1 MSNKWSRSLTEHKI
15 KKKPSQF
22 YLRGISKLLARI
34 LHLFFK
40 SKGTWVFYSDSSK
53 PWCGNL
59 KAVCDVAA
67 NDSRIKRIIIL
78 NFGITPSKEIQK
90 QYCDCRVPVIVKS
103 SGRFDLFWSAVKSE
117 VIFVTEYSKYGFPCK
132 SINLWHGIPLKKIGL
147 FSRNSQKDSYMRIV
161 KNRNNKFAKKLSEHD
176 LVFSSSTH
184 DQVVMSAC
192 FGVHP
197 NRVINSGLPRNDWL
211 SGAQDFPPEYK
222 AALEVLRALCNDRAL
237 CFYAPTFRDEDRKG
251 AVIKPEELSRLSD
264 IVYENGMILG
274 YRPHLT
280 VGSSN
285 VATNGKYIDLSA
297 DSFPDIQILL
307 SHASVLITDYSSCAL
322 DYLLLNRPIISYAP
336 DLSSYS
342 RGFLFDFPSVFPGK
356 VILDFEEFIVELAQ
370 VASSFGSKS
379 VSSTSNYNKLI
390 QTRKHLFHDERDS
403 SFSSTQILIDRAL
416 DL

>member
-1 MSNKWSRSLTEHKI
+1 M
-15 KKKPSQF
+15 
-22 YLRGISKLLARI
+22 
-34 LHLFFK
+34 FFK
-40 SKGTWVFYSDSSK
+40 TKGTWVFFSDSSK

-67 NDSRIKRIIIL
+67 KDSRINRIIIF
-78 NFGITPSKEIQK
+78 NFGTTPSKEIQK
-90 QYCDCRVPVIVKS
+90 QYCDSHVPVVVKS
-103 SGRFDLFWSAVKSE
+103 RGRFDLFWSAVKSE

-147 FSRNSQKDSYMRIV
+147 FSRHSQKDSSVGIA
-161 KNRNNKFAKKLSEHD
+161 KNRSKRFAKKLSEHN
-176 LVFSSSTH
+176 LVVSSSTH

-197 NRVINSGLPRNDWL
+197 SRVINSGLPRNDWL
-211 SGAQDFPPEYK
+211 TGAQDFPLEYK
-222 AALEVLRALCNDRAL
+222 AVLRELIALCNGRPL

-285 VATNGKYIDLSA
+285 VSTKGKYIDLSA
-297 DSFPDIQILL
+297 GSFPDIQILL
-307 SHASVLITDYSSCAL
+307 SYASVLVTDYSSCAL
-322 DYLLLNRPIISYAP
+322 DFMLLNRPIISYAP
-336 DLSSYS
+336 DLSAYS

-356 VILDFEEFIVELAQ
+356 VISDFEEL
-370 VASSFGSKS
+370 VAEISKVTAAVTSKS
-379 VSSTSNYNKLI
+379 ASTYRDYQRHI
-390 QTRKHLFHDERDS
+390 QSCRHLFHEERGPS
-403 SFSSTQILIDRAL
+403 SSSTQILIEKTL
-416 DL
+416 KL